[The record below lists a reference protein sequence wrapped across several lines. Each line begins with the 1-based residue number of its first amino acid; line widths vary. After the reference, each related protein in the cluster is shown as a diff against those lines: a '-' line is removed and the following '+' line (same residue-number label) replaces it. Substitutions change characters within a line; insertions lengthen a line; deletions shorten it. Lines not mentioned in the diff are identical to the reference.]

1 MTSFKSKTD
10 SARHWRLAHSQNP
23 YVNPFG
29 NVCSHKVDGVP
40 CNMKFDTPWLLQA
53 RVISILE
60 SGRNRLT
67 FIGFEKIFC

>member
-40 CNMKFDTPWLLQA
+40 CNMKFDTPWLLQVHK
-53 RVISILE
+53 RS
-60 SGRNRLT
+60 SGHINPRKRK
-67 FIGFEKIFC
+67 E